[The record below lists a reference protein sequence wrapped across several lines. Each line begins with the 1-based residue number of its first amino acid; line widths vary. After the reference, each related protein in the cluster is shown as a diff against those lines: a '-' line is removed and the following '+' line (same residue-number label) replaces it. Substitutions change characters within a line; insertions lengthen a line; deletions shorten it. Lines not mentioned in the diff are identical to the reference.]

1 MNKNNPHSSR
11 IAQEQ
16 RTVAQMIRLYCRKKE
31 GNRELCP
38 QCRELLE
45 YAHMRL
51 SRCPFGEKKN
61 TCRLCTIHCYKPE
74 MKERMR
80 EVMRYAGPRM
90 LLYHPAAALRHLW
103 KEYLHQYFSK
113 RFGLPC
119 QEQHKQKTSV
129 KSYPSKDAAGS
140 LGTISPSRETY
151 TGRRS
156 PLQFRTKKAPTL
168 HWGHIILRIIS

>member
-1 MNKNNPHSSR
+1 
-11 IAQEQ
+11 
-16 RTVAQMIRLYCRKKE
+16 
-31 GNRELCP
+31 
-38 QCRELLE
+38 LLE

-119 QEQHKQKTSV
+119 QEQHKQ
-129 KSYPSKDAAGS
+129 
-140 LGTISPSRETY
+140 
-151 TGRRS
+151 
-156 PLQFRTKKAPTL
+156 
-168 HWGHIILRIIS
+168 

>member
-1 MNKNNPHSSR
+1 MNKNNPHPSR

-61 TCRLCTIHCYKPE
+61 TCRLCPIHCYKPAME
-74 MKERMR
+74 GVYTSIFQQTLRAAMPGTAQAIDFRQIIPFQR
-80 EVMRYAGPRM
+80 CCGVFGHNLPLAGNVYRQALSAAVQNKKSPHFT
-90 LLYHPAAALRHLW
+90 LGAYHFT
-103 KEYLHQYFSK
+103 YHQLK
-113 RFGLPC
+113 
-119 QEQHKQKTSV
+119 
-129 KSYPSKDAAGS
+129 
-140 LGTISPSRETY
+140 
-151 TGRRS
+151 
-156 PLQFRTKKAPTL
+156 
-168 HWGHIILRIIS
+168 

>member
-1 MNKNNPHSSR
+1 MNKNNPHPSR

-80 EVMRYAGPRM
+80 EVMPYARPRM
-90 LLYHPAAALRHLW
+90 QHFFFFLFFCFFFFF
-103 KEYLHQYFSK
+103 YLHQYFSK
-113 RFGLPC
+113 RFGQTC
-119 QEQHKQKTSV
+119 QEQH
-129 KSYPSKDAAGS
+129 
-140 LGTISPSRETY
+140 
-151 TGRRS
+151 
-156 PLQFRTKKAPTL
+156 
-168 HWGHIILRIIS
+168 

>member
-1 MNKNNPHSSR
+1 MNKNNPHPSR

-90 LLYHPAAALRHLW
+90 LLYPDFFTDNYDHPIYEAGKQL
-103 KEYLHQYFSK
+103 KDMIYLK
-113 RFGLPC
+113 RSMN
-119 QEQHKQKTSV
+119 E
-129 KSYPSKDAAGS
+129 
-140 LGTISPSRETY
+140 
-151 TGRRS
+151 
-156 PLQFRTKKAPTL
+156 
-168 HWGHIILRIIS
+168 